1 MVHQTDIFAFK
12 AKVYNLKN
20 RLEQDN
26 LTETQKN
33 LINTYLN
40 EVLFYLE
47 QLK

>member
-12 AKVYNLKN
+12 AKVYNLKH

-40 EVLFYLE
+40 EVLFYVE

>member
-1 MVHQTDIFAFK
+1 MVYPTDIFAFK
-12 AKVYNLKN
+12 AKVYNLKT
-20 RLEQDN
+20 RLYQDN
-26 LTETQKN
+26 LTEKEKN